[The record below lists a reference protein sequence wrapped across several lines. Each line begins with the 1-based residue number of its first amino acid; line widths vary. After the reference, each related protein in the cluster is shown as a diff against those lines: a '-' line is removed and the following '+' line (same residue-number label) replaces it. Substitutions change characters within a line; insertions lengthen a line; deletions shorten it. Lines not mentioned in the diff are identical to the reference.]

1 MRFWSSICRL
11 RVLRYICAFEWWWR
25 QLCWWFS
32 VQLLVVM
39 IRPYSSCCAMFVRS
53 SMIVCCSFCL
63 PDCIFSNVK
72 DVQVMIATNK
82 KGEEC
87 FEAESPDEG
96 QFFPKVCKSIPSRE
110 LTYPPKMEFC
120 RWFSFSRLVG
130 DMYPFPAKYY
140 QKEVTLENLCC
151 CTCKELWWKVR
162 SNWVGNLA
170 VKTPLISVTFCW
182 FELCQWSCKTWVF

>member
-1 MRFWSSICRL
+1 M
-11 RVLRYICAFEWWWR
+11 
-25 QLCWWFS
+25 
-32 VQLLVVM
+32 QLLVVM

-96 QFFPKVCKSIPSRE
+96 QFFPKVCKSIPSRGTDISPE
-110 LTYPPKMEFC
+110 NGILQMIFLFPFGGRYVSVPCKILPEGGHIGEPLLLYLQGA
-120 RWFSFSRLVG
+120 LVEG
-130 DMYPFPAKYY
+130 A
-140 QKEVTLENLCC
+140 QQLGWQL
-151 CTCKELWWKVR
+151 
-162 SNWVGNLA
+162 G
-170 VKTPLISVTFCW
+170 
-182 FELCQWSCKTWVF
+182 CQNSCDLSDVLLV